1 MASPMASLRQQFKEM
16 MTCNSTRSLHATI
29 PSTTQTAAVI
39 NLTEQIQALETTV
52 IVHISCGKEHS
63 VALSNSGNVFAWGA
77 GASGQLGTGELKASF
92 IPKKINDLSRIIQIA
107 CGHNHTVALSE
118 DGRVFSW
125 GQNTHGQL
133 GLGEDI
139 SSREKPQQVSTLD
152 GIPLAQVAAGG
163 THSFAL
169 SLSGVVYAW
178 GRNHAGQLGLSQT
191 NPKEKVFKPHSV
203 GALRRLDVTF
213 VSCGDE
219 HTAVLTQN
227 GSVFTFGDNSAG
239 QLGHSSSARKA
250 GPQRV
255 DGIDGPVSHLACG
268 SYHTLVHVSASG
280 QLMSFGCGPLRSG
293 TSDRKQDEAPRFN
306 ISDLVSP
313 NDLFGIRVKQIFAG
327 PWVSFASTLPT
338 SAAANESTVAED
350 LPKIRHMDRAC
361 IEKWMSVTDSEI
373 HRKAESLQEVKA
385 IFSSPPCLTASF
397 LRPRSSLER
406 YDDIAVDLQKARA
419 TFEELAKKEW
429 ISRMITDSLINSL
442 IPALPLNS
450 LHKEAFSVFLLL
462 AECMEALSLQLRPE
476 CMIGFLESSN
486 VQSLGVHFAKAVTGL
501 HKRSSVI
508 LEEYWSLL
516 PESFLDRIVQMIKKA
531 VLAQL
536 CFYRTCSQY
545 QEVIPPLE
553 VLKRLYKV
561 NKVAAN
567 KLPVSNFYIDEI
579 YRRINVLTDV
589 QRWNARAEGVLNE
602 NAVCLC
608 YFPFVF
614 SPVTKKQI
622 FYWYSSVVQRII
634 EEKGILAVQ
643 NYSQQKQSELPKPTR
658 LFLKVRRHNLVE
670 DALYKLSQVEDSCL
684 RKLLVIQF
692 EGEMPVYEAGSILS
706 EFFLLVFEKMIRPEY
721 KMFMY
726 SEKNSPVWFPPRPS
740 LDKSKYFLFG
750 VLCGLCMFN
759 RVIAYVPFPLA
770 TFKKLVG
777 KKPSLDDLKELSPA
791 IGKSLQ
797 EILDYEHEDIEE
809 KLQTCYSISWDNV
822 VVDLIQNGSAI
833 TVNNKN
839 KKKFVAKYVD
849 YVFNTSVEEIFKEF
863 RRGFYKVVGES
874 IAGFFEP
881 QELMDV
887 MIGNTSY
894 DWNAY
899 EKNAEYCA
907 IYSPTHPTIKMF
919 WEAFHAL
926 TLDDK
931 KGFLLFVAGSDRVP
945 MNGMNSLKLRIYH
958 WNCSPPDD
966 YIPQAISCH
975 HILLL
980 PNYSTTEKLKKKILQ
995 AIENNQGFGR
1005 W

>member
-1 MASPMASLRQQFKEM
+1 MHWCLSEW
-16 MTCNSTRSLHATI
+16 
-29 PSTTQTAAVI
+29 
-39 NLTEQIQALETTV
+39 EQIQALETTV

-191 NPKEKVFKPHSV
+191 NPKGKSAFKFAHAGV
-203 GALRRLDVTF
+203 
-213 VSCGDE
+213 
-219 HTAVLTQN
+219 N

-268 SYHTLVHVSASG
+268 
-280 QLMSFGCGPLRSG
+280 R
-293 TSDRKQDEAPRFN
+293 
-306 ISDLVSP
+306 
-313 NDLFGIRVKQIFAG
+313 
-327 PWVSFASTLPT
+327 
-338 SAAANESTVAED
+338 
-350 LPKIRHMDRAC
+350 
-361 IEKWMSVTDSEI
+361 
-373 HRKAESLQEVKA
+373 EVKA

-899 EKNAEYCA
+899 EKVDRGARGNGQEKDSLGLLSAGCA
-907 IYSPTHPTIKMF
+907 TALSLSQEDSCLCHGVGKRKQEGSQTSAKGDLSPQAVATTESHQ
-919 WEAFHAL
+919 
-926 TLDDK
+926 TLERPFS
-931 KGFLLFVAGSDRVP
+931 FLLLSALSTFPPSCAVLSVSAWGQSPLPFSAEAEQSPGTRVLLWLLPKGGSRSVALGLGEESAQGEGEHTAGLQVQSRRSMV
-945 MNGMNSLKLRIYH
+945 LKLRPTGQMWPAMPIYPAH
-958 WNCSPPDD
+958 
-966 YIPQAISCH
+966 
-975 HILLL
+975 LG
-980 PNYSTTEKLKKKILQ
+980 
-995 AIENNQGFGR
+995 GFGLPCVGT